1 MAEVGNSYVM
11 QIKSVLQ
18 TDPGEYTAVAT
29 NDIGQAHVTFFVNVL
44 PQHVEYVC
52 CLLFCLVCLSFF
64 LRGASTLHYSVLYD
78 ILYKRLRNT
87 LTYLL
92 TYLLTISQKTV
103 PTYLLLPVHQI

>member
-52 CLLFCLVCLSFF
+52 CFHIVLSGMFVFF
-64 LRGASTLHYSVLYD
+64 SARCKYSTLLGA
-78 ILYKRLRNT
+78 L
-87 LTYLL
+87 
-92 TYLLTISQKTV
+92 
-103 PTYLLLPVHQI
+103 